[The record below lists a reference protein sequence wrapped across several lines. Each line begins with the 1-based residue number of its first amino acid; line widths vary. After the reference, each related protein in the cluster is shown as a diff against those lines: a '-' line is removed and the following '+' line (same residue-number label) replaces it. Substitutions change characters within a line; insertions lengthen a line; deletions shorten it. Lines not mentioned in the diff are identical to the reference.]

1 MEGSANFAHK
11 VLGISI
17 IIPTL
22 NEASYLR
29 KTIEHTLSVAANET
43 LLELIV
49 IDAGST
55 DLTLESIEDL
65 HCTAISR
72 PDFKLQK
79 HKSLNHGMEVAH
91 HDILLFLDAD
101 TLLPESFDVYLL
113 EAMQQ
118 KGVVGGAF
126 GMRFTDPDPK
136 LWLLSLL
143 NSCRYRLWKT
153 FFGDQAI
160 FCRKEVAIEVGG
172 FPDSLMEAAHFCKS
186 LLKEGKLRLL
196 EKKVCTSPRRFQEN
210 GFWKVLWFDVRMW
223 TRFVF
228 NLDLKQPKTR
238 YWKTNLQ

>member
-11 VLGISI
+11 ALGISI

-29 KTIEHTLSVAANET
+29 HTVEHTLRFVENQDH
-43 LLELIV
+43 LELIV
-49 IDAGST
+49 IDAGSN
-55 DLTLESIEDL
+55 DRTLETIEDL
-65 HCTAISR
+65 PCTVISR

-79 HKSLNHGMEVAH
+79 HKSLNHGIEIARHKIV
-91 HDILLFLDAD
+91 LFLDAD
-101 TLLPESFDVYLL
+101 TLLPESFDFHILTAL
-113 EAMQQ
+113 QQ

-126 GMRFTDPDPK
+126 GMQFTDPDTK

-153 FFGDQAI
+153 FYGDQAI
-160 FCRKEVAIEVGG
+160 FCKKESAIAAGG

-186 LLKEGKLRLL
+186 LLKEGKLKLL
-196 EKKVCTSPRRFQEN
+196 EDKVSTSPRRFQEN

-228 NLDLKQPKTR
+228 NLDLKEPKTR